1 MTTSSGQLEVEI
13 KIKLTGVS
21 QIRDTLPELGFTIQE
36 PRQLERNILF
46 DTPALDLASGHRLL
60 RLRRY
65 GERNII
71 TFKRPAGGLEDE
83 KKYKVREEIESGFDH
98 FENMKTILLG
108 LGYRTVWIYEKFREI
123 WSRDGVSVFL
133 DETPIGDFME
143 IEGTKGDID
152 RLASGFGYT
161 KEDYIAVNYRRL
173 WVDAGKTGNMI
184 F

>member
-1 MTTSSGQLEVEI
+1 MATPSGQLEVEI

-21 QIRDTLPELGFTIQE
+21 QIRDTLPELGFTQQE

-46 DTPALDLASGHRLL
+46 DTPALELASSHRLL

-65 GERNII
+65 GEKNVI

-83 KKYKVREEIESGFDH
+83 KNYKIREEIESGFDH

-108 LGYRTVWIYEKFREI
+108 LDYHIVWMYEKFREI
-123 WSRDGVSVFL
+123 WSREGVSVFL

-143 IEGTKGDID
+143 IEGTRGEID
-152 RLASGFGYT
+152 RLASGFGYA
-161 KEDYIAVNYRRL
+161 KEDYIVVNYRRL
-173 WVDAGKTGNMI
+173 WLKAGKTGDMI